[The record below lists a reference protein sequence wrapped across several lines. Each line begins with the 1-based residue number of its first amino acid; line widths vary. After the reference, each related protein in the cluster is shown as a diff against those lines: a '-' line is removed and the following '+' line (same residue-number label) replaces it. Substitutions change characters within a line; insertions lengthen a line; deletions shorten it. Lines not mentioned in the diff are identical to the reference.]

1 MRIGRGRAL
10 KEHQKWF
17 EEKPWDPNHNL
28 QSYYH
33 VFTTPIQYGPYYTG
47 YYTSTWVYPGTI
59 SLKGRLYNFTLH
71 GPSFLSKQIKGLKV
85 TDFTLC
91 RLKDILVWYQ
101 IECFDFK
108 TWRSNILEF
117 SAYRYFGE
125 NREYHVTQVKLLAA
139 INRMNQDLG
148 CIKDPHLPFMVHN
161 PKAVFLLILRKFSSQ

>member
-1 MRIGRGRAL
+1 MRSKSQSTILLPRLYHTHTSMG
-10 KEHQKWF
+10 HT
-17 EEKPWDPNHNL
+17 KPGTILVPGL
-28 QSYYH
+28 L
-33 VFTTPIQYGPYYTG
+33 PG
-47 YYTSTWVYPGTI
+47 WVYPGTI

-161 PKAVFLLILRKFSSQ
+161 PKAVFC